1 MMYVLAINILLVLYR
16 LRFSTGGLSKQHVRG
31 TFKLE
36 VIGNKRK
43 DGKH

>member
-1 MMYVLAINILLVLYR
+1 MMHVRAINILLVLYR
-16 LRFSTGGLSKQHVRG
+16 LRFSTGGLSKQHAQG

-43 DGKH
+43 YGKH